1 MTSKGFPS
9 CRSGPRPANSIH
21 PFQNIV
27 NTFYGIFGV
36 LRYFFFGTE
45 KSLIPKVRIFR
56 WIKPA
61 RALTASFGLNSFKP
75 DSFTLISC
83 LLLGRVDIYTVANSG
98 NHRANPIELRRL
110 CENASNCIRVGSITE
125 GENFRFHITTYT
137 VFLHLRDINRV
148 NQISPMAGQDA
159 PPTDKRNDLSET
171 PYALFYNQNGIST
184 HHALYYS
191 LKEPCRGS

>member
-61 RALTASFGLNSFKP
+61 RALNSV
-75 DSFTLISC
+75 
-83 LLLGRVDIYTVANSG
+83 GW
-98 NHRANPIELRRL
+98 IELMEAQHFYIDFVRAIWTCSHLYCCQIGKPPCDSQRTKTVVQKRL
-110 CENASNCIRVGSITE
+110 KLHQGWFNYGKGKLSLSQNYVYRFSI
-125 GENFRFHITTYT
+125 FAAH
-137 VFLHLRDINRV
+137 
-148 NQISPMAGQDA
+148 
-159 PPTDKRNDLSET
+159 
-171 PYALFYNQNGIST
+171 
-184 HHALYYS
+184 
-191 LKEPCRGS
+191 